1 MAYTLKFLT
10 PDEELNQKYF
20 NYDGSMT
27 IQNMLND
34 FLIKTNSK
42 ITLNEEAILFQFNA
56 HILNKGENLSKTVD
70 DIFKNKTINAKIKV
84 TDYKNVIGGI
94 INNTFN
100 NKIKF

>member
-56 HILNKGENLSKTVD
+56 HILNKGENLSKTVA
-70 DIFKNKTINAKIKV
+70 DIFKKNKINTQIKV
-84 TDYKNVIGGI
+84 YDYKNVIGGI